1 MKRTIVPGIPLFS
14 CVNKG
19 KVFLLKHKAGFRYGS
34 ISLENDVTSE
44 TRVRAVIYPTL
55 SHHIKSLLHI
65 SYDVPLTMS
74 GV

>member
-1 MKRTIVPGIPLFS
+1 MKRTIVPGILLFS

-34 ISLENDVTSE
+34 ISLENVTSE
-44 TRVRAVIYPTL
+44 TRVRVVIYPTL